1 MLPLFVIIFPT
12 FPQKQWK
19 VDKDNAI
26 EGFIYGS
33 NSFKDGVFVTTSPI
47 IKGKLVN
54 GNLVRTSS
62 GSEYFLE

>member
-1 MLPLFVIIFPT
+1 MYPT

-26 EGFIYGS
+26 KGFIYGS

-47 IKGKLVN
+47 IKGKLVK
-54 GNLVRTSS
+54 GNLVQTSS
-62 GSEYFLE
+62 GSKYFLE